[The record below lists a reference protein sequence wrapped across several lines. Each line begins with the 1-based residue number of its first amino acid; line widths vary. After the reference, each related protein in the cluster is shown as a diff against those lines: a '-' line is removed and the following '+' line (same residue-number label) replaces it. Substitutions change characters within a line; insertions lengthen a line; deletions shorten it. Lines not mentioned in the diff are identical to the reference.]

1 MAVGNEKPGLG
12 ALTRS
17 AANGLRCPR
26 CGRRFELSDNDAFCP
41 DCNRSLDVT
50 YDYELAAARIK
61 ELALTQRPQSIW
73 RFSELLPI
81 CDAQA
86 TARVGAYSGFT
97 PLIRAQRLGAEL
109 GLQRLYLK
117 DDSTMRPSFSYKD
130 RVVSMSIARLLELG
144 KDEIGC
150 VSTGNV
156 GHSVAALAAAA
167 GIPAYIFYPNRLEP
181 TKAKLC
187 RALGAGVCQLEAN
200 YDEANRAC
208 RALAEETGLE
218 FANITLRPYYS
229 EGGKTEG
236 FEIVEQLGWRSPEHI
251 VLPAAG
257 GTLSSRVHKGL
268 SELELVGLAETAH
281 TRLHIAQP
289 EGCSPIATAIIA
301 GASEITPVQ
310 PTTAAHSLAIGAPG
324 DAPLVLAA
332 VASRSGSAATVS
344 DAEIFAAIDLLG
356 ATEGVLTEP
365 AGGTAIASLIK
376 LLDAGAIAA
385 DETVVAVVTGNGM
398 KTIED
403 HPAKPWPSAV
413 ACKPE
418 AMRSELE
425 QLRAAAGARLA
436 A

>member
-1 MAVGNEKPGLG
+1 MAASNDKLGTG

-17 AANGLRCPR
+17 AATGLRCPR
-26 CGRRFELSDNDAFCP
+26 CERRFELTDNDAFCP

-50 YDYELAAARIK
+50 YDYELAAKRIG
-61 ELALTQRPQSIW
+61 ELPLAQRPQSIW
-73 RFSELLPI
+73 RYSELLPI
-81 CDAQA
+81 QDAQA
-86 TARVGAYSGFT
+86 TVRVGSYSGFT
-97 PLIRAQRLGAEL
+97 PLIRARRLGSEL

-156 GHSVAALAAAA
+156 GHSVAALAASA
-167 GIPAYIFYPNRLEP
+167 GIPAYVFYPNRLEP

-187 RALGAGVCQLEAN
+187 RALGASVCQLEAN
-200 YDEANRAC
+200 YDQANRAC

-236 FEIVEQLGWRSPEHI
+236 FEIVEQLDWEAPEHI

-257 GTLSSRVHKGL
+257 GTLSSRIHKGL
-268 SELELVGLAETAH
+268 CELELVGLAQTAH
-281 TRLHIAQP
+281 TKLHIAQP
-289 EGCSPIATAIIA
+289 DGCSPIARAIIA
-301 GASEITPVQ
+301 GASEITPVE
-310 PTTAAHSLAIGAPG
+310 PTTVAHSLAIGAPG

-344 DAEIFAAIDLLG
+344 DQEIFAAIDLLG
-356 ATEGVLTEP
+356 ATEGILTEP

-376 LLDAGAIAA
+376 LVQAGTIGAE
-385 DETVVAVVTGNGM
+385 DSVVAVVTGNGM

-403 HPAKPWPSAV
+403 HPEKPWPSAV
-413 ACKPE
+413 ACTPE
-418 AMRSELE
+418 AMRGELE
-425 QLRAAAGARLA
+425 QLRARAGARLA

>member
-1 MAVGNEKPGLG
+1 MAAGNDRPGQDT
-12 ALTRS
+12 LTRS
-17 AANGLRCPR
+17 AATGLICPR
-26 CGRRFELSDNDAFCP
+26 CERRFELSEPDAFCP

-50 YDYELAAARIK
+50 YDYELAAKRIR
-61 ELALTQRPQSIW
+61 ELPAEQRPQSIW

-81 CDAQA
+81 VDAQA
-86 TARVGAYSGFT
+86 CARVGSHSGFT
-97 PLIRAQRLGAEL
+97 PLIHAQRLGAEL

-187 RALGAGVCQLEAN
+187 RALGAGVCQLDAN

-208 RALAEETGLE
+208 RALAEESGLE

-236 FEIVEQLGWRSPEHI
+236 FEIVEQLGWRSPDHI

-268 SELELVGLAETAH
+268 RELELVGLAETAH

-289 EGCSPIATAIIA
+289 EGCSPIASAIIA
-301 GASEITPVQ
+301 GAAEITPVE

-324 DAPLVLAA
+324 DAPLVLSA
-332 VASRSGSAATVS
+332 VADRRGSAATVS

-376 LLDAGAIAA
+376 LIDAGAIAPE
-385 DETVVAVVTGNGM
+385 DTVVTVVTGNGM

-413 ACKPE
+413 PARPE
-418 AMRSELE
+418 TMRSELE
-425 QLRAAAGARLA
+425 QLRATAGARLA